1 MQSLSE
7 KAGSAQPPARHPLAR
22 SRSESTAAAESSGC
36 TAAVRRPIP
45 PFTAEHED
53 LRVAVRRF
61 VETELYPHAGEWEE
75 ARWFPNDVFGRLAEL
90 GYIGLKFPAEYGGGG
105 DPVADAVFAEELAR
119 CGSGGLAAGI
129 GAHSGIAL
137 PPIWKFG
144 TEAQKQRYLVPGLRG
159 ELIGALAI
167 TEPDAG
173 SDVAGIKTTARKVD
187 GGYVVNGSKMFIT
200 GGCRADAIVTAVVTE
215 RERGMGGQ
223 PDDSRGA
230 QSGEAGTVDEGRGRR
245 ARARHEGISFL
256 IIDRGPGVKSSAI
269 EKMGWH
275 ASDTAL
281 ITFDDVFVPEENLLG
296 AENQGFYLIMANF
309 QWERLL
315 MALGAVGGM
324 QVAFEK
330 TLKYAAEQLDG
341 SGAAV
346 DFERELASGCLAG
359 GWPEGYHQAIRH
371 KLAEIALRIE
381 AGRDVTY
388 SALRRYVAG
397 EDAVREVT
405 IAKLAT
411 QRTCFEVID
420 DCLQIHGGAG
430 YMVECGLE
438 RAARDAR
445 LGPIGG
451 GTDEIMREILGR
463 SLGL

>member
-1 MQSLSE
+1 VPGLSE
-7 KAGSAQPPARHPLAR
+7 NSSA
-22 SRSESTAAAESSGC
+22 
-36 TAAVRRPIP
+36 RRPIP
-45 PFTAEHED
+45 PFTAEHEEF
-53 LRVAVRRF
+53 RAAVRRF
-61 VETELYPHAGEWEE
+61 VETELRPHAEEWEA
-75 ARWFPNDVFGRLAEL
+75 ARWFPNEVFVRLAEL
-90 GYIGLKFPAEYGGGG
+90 GYLGLKFPAEYGGDG
-105 DPVADAVFAEELAR
+105 DPVADAVFVEELAY

-144 TEAQKQRYLVPGLRG
+144 TEAQKQRYLVPGIRG
-159 ELIGALAI
+159 ERIAALAI
-167 TEPDAG
+167 TEPDTG
-173 SDVAGIKTTARKVD
+173 SDVAAIKTLARKVD

-200 GGCRADAIVTAVVTE
+200 GGCRADVLVTAVRT
-215 RERGMGGQ
+215 
-223 PDDSRGA
+223 
-230 QSGEAGTVDEGRGRR
+230 SGEGGHR
-245 ARARHEGISFL
+245 AISFL
-256 IIDRGPGVKSSAI
+256 IVERGPGVESSPI

-281 ITFDDVFVPEENLLG
+281 ITFDDAFVPEENLLG
-296 AENQGFYLIMANF
+296 EENQGFYLIVANF

-315 MALGAVGGM
+315 MSLGAVAGM
-324 QVAFEK
+324 KVAFEK
-330 TLKYAAEQLDG
+330 TLAFAGERKAFGRPIG
-341 SGAAV
+341 S
-346 DFERELASGCLAG
+346 
-359 GWPEGYHQAIRH
+359 HQAIRH

-388 SALRRYVAG
+388 AALRRYVAG

-411 QRTCFEVID
+411 QRTAFEVMD

-430 YMVECGLE
+430 YMVEYEIE
-438 RAARDAR
+438 RAVRDAR